1 MSQSTRF
8 GNIGNLTLIG
18 HFWDSE
24 TERKIVR
31 KYDIRILPLILIL
44 YTLSI
49 LDRINLGNARLYNLE
64 KDLDLKSGQFGWCLS
79 VFFFGYII
87 FEIPSNNFLKRARP
101 SRWISRIMISW
112 GIISSCGAAV
122 HNFAGLM
129 SVRFF
134 LGIAEAGFFPGVIY
148 YFSFWYTRKEQA
160 TRIGFLFATSL
171 LASGFSGILAY
182 AISHMHNNLGL
193 SAWQWIFLIEGIPS
207 IFFGILTFFLL
218 PDFPQTATWLTEEER
233 AVAVKRLELE
243 GTIATDT
250 KFERSQFLAA
260 FTDVNVI
267 LYQILYFTVLT
278 PSVTLSMLLP
288 TIISSLGFTNV
299 TAQLL
304 STPPYVVAFFSTLII
319 TWHSD
324 RVMQRGIYIIICA
337 IGCIIGF
344 ILLIKL
350 NGAWVLYGCLV
361 FIAICLYVCMPLCFA
376 WISNNTRG
384 STKVATGTALVS
396 AFGNIGGAVGG
407 QFFRAEEAPR
417 YTSSH
422 IIFICLLSL
431 TVIISL
437 ILRIRFK
444 RENHRIL
451 QEKEDLS
458 KDWRDFQEKIL

>member
-1 MSQSTRF
+1 MEKEHS
-8 GNIGNLTLIG
+8 
-18 HFWDSE
+18 WDKE
-24 TERKIVR
+24 AERRIVR

-44 YTLSI
+44 YTFSI

-64 KDLDLKSGQFGWCLS
+64 EDLNLKSGEFGWCLS
-79 VFFFGYII
+79 IFFFGYII

-101 SRWISRIMISW
+101 SRWISRIMVSW

-122 HNFAGLM
+122 HNFGGLM

-160 TRIGFLFATSL
+160 TRIGFLFAISL

-193 SAWQWIFLIEGIPS
+193 AAWQWIFLIEGIPS
-207 IFFGILTFFLL
+207 IVFGILTFFIL
-218 PDFPQTATWLTEEER
+218 PDFPETVSWLTEEER
-233 AVAVKRLELE
+233 EIAIKRLEME
-243 GTIATDT
+243 GTIASDT
-250 KFERSQFLAA
+250 KFDRGQFLAS
-260 FTDVNVI
+260 FTDVNVL
-267 LYQILYFTVLT
+267 LYLVLYFTVLT

-304 STPPYVVAFFSTLII
+304 STPPYVVAFFSTIAI
-319 TWHSD
+319 THHSD
-324 RVMQRGIYIIICA
+324 KIMQRGIYIMTCA
-337 IGCIIGF
+337 TCCIVGF
-344 ILLIKL
+344 ILLIVL

-376 WISNNTRG
+376 WISNNVRG
-384 STKVATGTALVS
+384 STKVATSTALVS

-417 YTSSH
+417 YQSSH
-422 IIFICLLSL
+422 IIFICLLAL
-431 TVIISL
+431 TVIISFT
-437 ILRIRFK
+437 LRIRFK
-444 RENHRIL
+444 RENDRIARRASG
-451 QEKEDLS
+451 LS
-458 KDWRDFQEKIL
+458 KDLEKSEYGQLMQKMVL